1 VEIFHSLAVRAT
13 KNKGEIMSH
22 LLIDKSFKYKIPTQN
37 ESLHRD
43 YSYDDKR
50 GYWLNKNSGH
60 PLMHEDNQY
69 KPRTKKEDVETGED
83 RKGE

>member
-1 VEIFHSLAVRAT
+1 
-13 KNKGEIMSH
+13 MSH
-22 LLIDKSFKYKIPTQN
+22 LLIDKSFKYKIPKQN
-37 ESLHRD
+37 KTLLRD

-50 GYWLNKNSGH
+50 GYWLSKNSGQ

-69 KPRTKKEDVETGED
+69 KPRTKKADVETGED